1 MMVII
6 NGQGMLEDVGADG
19 QVQLTVNS
27 NLVTFRHRKSAS
39 SNAKK
44 VLKTIIISKQL
55 HGKKVP
61 AMCSEPVCDLISYS
75 KYNGA

>member
-44 VLKTIIISKQL
+44 EFKTITILKQL
-55 HGKKVP
+55 
-61 AMCSEPVCDLISYS
+61 
-75 KYNGA
+75 